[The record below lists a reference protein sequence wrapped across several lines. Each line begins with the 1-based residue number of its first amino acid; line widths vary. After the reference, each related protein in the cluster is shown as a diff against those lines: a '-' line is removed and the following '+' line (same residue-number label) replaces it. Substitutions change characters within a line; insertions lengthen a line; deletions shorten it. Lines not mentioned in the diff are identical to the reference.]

1 MSPRQTGV
9 LEPLCPSGAVC
20 LLGCVLCLEVPPPLA
35 AVRRITPF
43 NDNSNATVSI
53 TVLLMPTASL
63 SCSQGKCLSLSW
75 FFYFYFKFFKP
86 QTCGILAPRTG
97 IKPEPSAV
105 KAWSPNRW
113 TAWEF
118 PVSQGF
124 KSFLFPAFLIALL
137 TALLNFDYIIYMC
150 IYSYMPII
158 HNKCIQA
165 HM

>member
-1 MSPRQTGV
+1 MSPGQAGL

-20 LLGCVLCLEVPPPLA
+20 LSCRVLCLEFPPPLA
-35 AVRRITPF
+35 AVRAVTPL

-53 TVLLMPTASL
+53 NILLMPTASL
-63 SCSQGKCLSLSW
+63 SCSQRKCLSPSW
-75 FFYFYFKFFKP
+75 FFIFILHFLSLKA
-86 QTCGILAPRTG
+86 CGILGPRMG

-105 KAWSPNRW
+105 KAWSPNHW

-124 KSFLFPAFLIALL
+124 KRFLFPVFLIALL
-137 TALLNFDYIIYMC
+137 TALLNFLIIIC

-158 HNKCIQA
+158 HNKCMQA